1 MLLLLLLLV
10 RLLLLPLQS
19 TLEPTPAH
27 PSRLLLLPLRC
38 DSASML
44 EPTPAHPSRL
54 LLLPLQWLASCFLPM
69 ILVVLVWLLRLL
81 L

>member
-1 MLLLLLLLV
+1 
-10 RLLLLPLQS
+10 
-19 TLEPTPAH
+19 
-27 PSRLLLLPLRC
+27 
-38 DSASML
+38 ML
-44 EPTPAHPSRL
+44 EPTPAHPSCL